1 MSTDQKNRLSEDVN
15 NAISLIGDEHIL
27 CIIGNLRE
35 GGMRFNELQ
44 RALGINPTTLT
55 DRLTKLEKAGFVD
68 KKKETL
74 DKMSVLY
81 ELTEKGRGITPIIDE
96 FSRFARKFPNQKNS

>member
-1 MSTDQKNRLSEDVN
+1 MDKKNILSAEVN
-15 NAISLIGDEHIL
+15 NAIKMIGDDHVL
-27 CIIGNLRE
+27 CIIGNLRD

-55 DRLTKLEKAGFVD
+55 DRLSKLEHDKIVS

-74 DKMSVLY
+74 DKMSVVY
-81 ELTEKGRGITPIIDE
+81 ELTEKGQGILPIITE
-96 FSRFARKFPNQKNS
+96 IGKFAEKHIK